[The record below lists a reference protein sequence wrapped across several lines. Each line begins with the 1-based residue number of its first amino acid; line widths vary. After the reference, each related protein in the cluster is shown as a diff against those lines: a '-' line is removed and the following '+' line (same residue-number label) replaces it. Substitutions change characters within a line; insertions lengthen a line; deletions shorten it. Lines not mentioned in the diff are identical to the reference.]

1 MKIKTLMLGFLAL
14 GLVSCGGESK
24 KAEATDLTV
33 KAEDTTVG
41 GSLGSYASLI
51 AGDYTVQINES
62 GTVDV
67 TVKLDIQ
74 AIPELMYDKELRSV
88 KATLNFLGENGT
100 PLSVDIEEDYNS
112 ELESA
117 FKSGSSKLAL
127 KFHEYMMS
135 EDKIEVLKS
144 KAKAIEVSISGD
156 IKEASSSS
164 SSSSESSSSDSD
176 SDSDS
181 DAEVT
186 SDSKTSSTDINA
198 WLDKYEKAMDKYV
211 SLVKKA
217 NNGDMSAMMD
227 MASYLDQVNELYEDL
242 ENVQSDMTPAQA
254 ARLAKIYAKMSSSLL

>member
-74 AIPELMYDKELRSV
+74 AIPDLMYVKELSSV

-164 SSSSESSSSDSD
+164 SSESSSSDSD
-176 SDSDS
+176 SDSES
-181 DAEVT
+181 DAEVA
-186 SDSKTSSTDINA
+186 SDSKTSSTDINV
-198 WLDKYEKAMDKYV
+198 WLDKYEKVMDKYV

-217 NNGDMSAMMD
+217 NNGDMSAMKD

-242 ENVQSDMTPAQA
+242 ENVQGDMTPAQS
-254 ARLAKIYAKMSSSLL
+254 ARLAKIYAKMSSSLF

>member
-51 AGDYTVQINES
+51 AGDYTVQIDEY

-74 AIPELMYDKELRSV
+74 AIPDLMYDKELSSV

-100 PLSVDIEEDYNS
+100 PLSVDIEENYNS

-127 KFHEYMMS
+127 KFHDYMMS
-135 EDKIEVLKS
+135 EDKIEVLKN
-144 KAKAIEVSISGD
+144 KAKAIEVSISGEV
-156 IKEASSSS
+156 KEPSSSS
-164 SSSSESSSSDSD
+164 TTSSSD
-176 SDSDS
+176 
-181 DAEVT
+181 DAEAEATEST
-186 SDSKTSSTDINA
+186 SAGDDDDDIVGKAADKLMNAALDAADKISLDDDDDDIVDKATDKVVDA
-198 WLDKYEKAMDKYV
+198 AKSAA
-211 SLVKKA
+211 KKA
-217 NNGDMSAMMD
+217 
-227 MASYLDQVNELYEDL
+227 LKKLF
-242 ENVQSDMTPAQA
+242 
-254 ARLAKIYAKMSSSLL
+254 